1 MQSSLA
7 DRLRTAPHLIRDV
20 DGDGL
25 MLTVEPLQFLPMPE
39 GRTAG
44 GAESQPPLSTAFGAN
59 VSEIPHNGSDM

>member
-25 MLTVEPLQFLPMPE
+25 MLTVEPLQFLRVVE
-39 GRTAG
+39 GSAG
-44 GAESQPPLSTAFGAN
+44 AVDTPLSGRPGVN